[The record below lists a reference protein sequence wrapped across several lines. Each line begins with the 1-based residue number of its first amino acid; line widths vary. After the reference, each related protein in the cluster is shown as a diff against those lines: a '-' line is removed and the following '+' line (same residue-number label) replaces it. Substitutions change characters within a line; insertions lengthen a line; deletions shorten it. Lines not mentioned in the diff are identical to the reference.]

1 MTRVVRKVLCI
12 VCPRGCEVKVV
23 IEGGEIKS
31 IEGNACPRGAEY
43 AVTEVRSPKRVL
55 MSVVKCRDGDLPVVS
70 VKTDKPIPKDKL
82 LEVSKYLANIE
93 VKAPVEIGDII
104 VENVLGLGA
113 NIVATRPCRK
123 QK

>member
-1 MTRVVRKVLCI
+1 MTRVVKKVLCI

-23 IEGGEIKS
+23 IEDGEIKS

-43 AVTEVRSPKRVL
+43 AITEIKSPRRVL
-55 MSVVKCRDGDLPVVS
+55 MSVVKCKGGDLPVVS

-93 VKAPVEIGDII
+93 VEAPVEIGDVI
-104 VENVLGLGA
+104 VENILGLGA